1 MASARW
7 TRFLALGLTLAAAG
21 CGSVATAQSDR
32 DCSDFANQRA
42 AQQWYDSHPGDPD
55 HLDGDHNGTACDSL
69 GSAGK
74 RRGAAATG
82 AAAAKGPRNGR
93 VVAIVDGDT
102 IKVEVAG
109 QRETVRLIGIDT
121 PESKRPQTPVEC
133 GAKRAAAAMTQLLTN
148 RSVTLRRDPTQ
159 DAIDRYGRTLA
170 YVDFGGHDAGET
182 MIRNGWATPYVY
194 QHHPFQRYRT
204 YAAAAAS
211 AKTRRAG
218 VQGICAGDFH
228 RAA

>member
-21 CGSVATAQSDR
+21 CGSVANAQADR
-32 DCSDFANQRA
+32 DCSDFPNQRT
-42 AQQWYDSHPGDPD
+42 AQQWYDTHPGDPD
-55 HLDGDHNGTACDSL
+55 QLDGDHNGTACDSL
-69 GSAGK
+69 ASTRKPRTAANG
-74 RRGAAATG
+74 RRNA
-82 AAAAKGPRNGR
+82 R

-102 IKVEVAG
+102 IKV
-109 QRETVRLIGIDT
+109 TVDGHRQTIRLIGIDT
-121 PESKRPQTPVEC
+121 PESKRPETPVEC

-170 YVDFGGHDAGET
+170 YVDFGGDQDAGET

-194 QHHPFQRYRT
+194 QHHPFQRYRA

-211 AKTRRAG
+211 AKTRHAG

-228 RAA
+228 RAR